1 MNIIAHSKG
10 GLDSR
15 YLISGLHMAPY
26 VASLTTICTPH
37 RGSMLADLLM
47 KLPDFLYRGICG
59 LIDRYF
65 GMLGDRA
72 PNAYVASRQ
81 LSCAWTQE
89 FNRKYP
95 DSSSVYYQ
103 SYASMM
109 KCGASCW
116 LLSIPYWI
124 LKLLDA
130 GSDGLVTE
138 ESARWTNFRG
148 TLKNTYLRGIS
159 HGDMIDLAREDYKG
173 FDVIEFYIHLAEGL
187 KERGL

>member
-1 MNIIAHSKG
+1 
-10 GLDSR
+10 
-15 YLISGLHMAPY
+15 MAPY

-59 LIDRYF
+59 LMDRYF

-159 HGDMIDLAREDYKG
+159 HG
-173 FDVIEFYIHLAEGL
+173 
-187 KERGL
+187 

>member
-1 MNIIAHSKG
+1 
-10 GLDSR
+10 
-15 YLISGLHMAPY
+15 
-26 VASLTTICTPH
+26 
-37 RGSMLADLLM
+37 MLADLLM

-59 LIDRYF
+59 LMDRYF

-72 PNAYVASRQ
+72 SNAYVASRQ
-81 LSCAWTQE
+81 LSCAWAQE
-89 FNRKYP
+89 FNRRYP
-95 DSSSVYYQ
+95 DSASVYYQ

-173 FDVIEFYIHLAEGL
+173 FDVMEFYIHLAEGL

>member
-37 RGSMLADLLM
+37 RGSMLVDLLM

-59 LIDRYF
+59 LMDRYF

-81 LSCAWTQE
+81 LSCAWAQE
-89 FNRKYP
+89 FNRRYP
-95 DSSSVYYQ
+95 DSASVYYQ

-173 FDVIEFYIHLAEGL
+173 FDVMEFYIHLAEGL
-187 KERGL
+187 KGRGL

>member
-1 MNIIAHSKG
+1 M
-10 GLDSR
+10 
-15 YLISGLHMAPY
+15 
-26 VASLTTICTPH
+26 
-37 RGSMLADLLM
+37 
-47 KLPDFLYRGICG
+47 
-59 LIDRYF
+59 
-65 GMLGDRA
+65 
-72 PNAYVASRQ
+72 
-81 LSCAWTQE
+81 
-89 FNRKYP
+89 
-95 DSSSVYYQ
+95 YYQ

-173 FDVIEFYIHLAEGL
+173 FDVMEFYIHLAEGL
-187 KERGL
+187 KERGF